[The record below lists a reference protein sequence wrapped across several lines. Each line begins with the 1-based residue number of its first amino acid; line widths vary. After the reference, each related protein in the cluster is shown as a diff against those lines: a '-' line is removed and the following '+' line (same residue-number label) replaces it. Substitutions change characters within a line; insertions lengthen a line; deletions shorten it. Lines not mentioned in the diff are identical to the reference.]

1 MLRLQHQLM
10 DVVMQDPDVAS
21 SATGLGGSRPGN
33 NGFVVIG
40 LKPREQR
47 NSSADQVIA
56 RLRPKLA
63 QVKGAALFLQASQDL
78 SVGGR
83 PTRTQY
89 QYSLQD
95 SDLNE
100 LNDWAPK
107 ILAELQKLPMLRDVA
122 TDQQT
127 NGSMLSLTIDRDEA
141 ARFGIQPAVIDNTL
155 YDAFGQRQAAQFF
168 TQLNS
173 YHVILEVSP
182 SLQTDPNTLNKLY
195 VKSPIT
201 NQQVPLSTF
210 TRFDTHHVSYLSIN
224 HQGQFPAVTLSF
236 NLAPGAALGDAVDA
250 IKKVTADIRMPASMT
265 GTFQGTA
272 QAFES
277 SLQSQPYLILAALV
291 VVYIILG
298 MLYESYIHPLTI
310 LSTLPS
316 AGVGALLMLL
326 AFHIDLSVIALIG
339 IILLIGIV
347 KKNGIMMVD
356 FAIQAEREQHLSPE
370 ASIRQACLLRF
381 RPIMMTTMAALL
393 AALPLMLG
401 HGTGSELRQPL
412 GYTMVGGL
420 ILSQA
425 LTLFTTPVV
434 YLYLDRL
441 NERVSGHRQPAGALS
456 AQGAE
461 GAHASQAATV

>member
-1 MLRLQHQLM
+1 
-10 DVVMQDPDVAS
+10 
-21 SATGLGGSRPGN
+21 
-33 NGFVVIG
+33 
-40 LKPREQR
+40 
-47 NSSADQVIA
+47 
-56 RLRPKLA
+56 
-63 QVKGAALFLQASQDL
+63 
-78 SVGGR
+78 
-83 PTRTQY
+83 
-89 QYSLQD
+89 
-95 SDLNE
+95 
-100 LNDWAPK
+100 
-107 ILAELQKLPMLRDVA
+107 
-122 TDQQT
+122 
-127 NGSMLSLTIDRDEA
+127 
-141 ARFGIQPAVIDNTL
+141 
-155 YDAFGQRQAAQFF
+155 
-168 TQLNS
+168 
-173 YHVILEVSP
+173 
-182 SLQTDPNTLNKLY
+182 
-195 VKSPIT
+195 
-201 NQQVPLSTF
+201 VPLSTF
-210 TRFDTHHVSYLSIN
+210 AHFDTHHVSYLSIN

-277 SLQSQPYLILAALV
+277 SLKSEPYLILAALV

-316 AGVGALLMLL
+316 AGVGALLMLIGCH
-326 AFHIDLSVIALIG
+326 FDLSVIALIG

-356 FAIQAEREQHLSPE
+356 FAIQAERDQHLSPE

-420 ILSQA
+420 VLSQA

-441 NERVSGHRQPAGALS
+441 NERVSGHRKPAE
-456 AQGAE
+456 AQGDE
-461 GAHASQAATV
+461 STRASHDPADSLSQPSPI